1 MAIVL
6 SVSTMIVAVSF
17 VNGFQKEIR
26 GKVFSFWGHIHV
38 VPYTLGRSYNESGIY
53 RYPSFVKSKKAYA
66 DIAHIQPIVTKAG
79 LIKTPD
85 AFDGTIVRGVDTSFY
100 WKKFKNY
107 LIAGEVLSN
116 DSAARSKQ
124 LLISS
129 STAKRLSIALGDKV
143 LVHFPG
149 QEIQTR
155 AFRIAGIYETGIE
168 EFDKDVAIGDMQLL
182 QSLNRWGS
190 DTVSSFEVFLKDK
203 PLFKNKLKAYGLLFF
218 GGLMPEEM
226 YVRWSEDP
234 LDIITQNFN
243 EEIEELDI
251 EALSVKDI
259 YPGLFDWLELQN
271 MNELII
277 LILMVLV
284 ACINMVSALLI
295 FVLERTTMVG
305 LLKSLG
311 ASSRS
316 MIGVFL
322 YYGVLVVFLGLLLG
336 DIVGVG
342 LCWLQATYHII
353 KLPMD
358 SYYIRYAPVSLSF
371 WAVVIIN
378 VGTLFFCTL
387 ALLLPLRIIK
397 NISPIKAIR
406 FD

>member
-1 MAIVL
+1 
-6 SVSTMIVAVSF
+6 
-17 VNGFQKEIR
+17 
-26 GKVFSFWGHIHV
+26 
-38 VPYTLGRSYNESGIY
+38 
-53 RYPSFVKSKKAYA
+53 
-66 DIAHIQPIVTKAG
+66 
-79 LIKTPD
+79 
-85 AFDGTIVRGVDTSFY
+85 
-100 WKKFKNY
+100 
-107 LIAGEVLSN
+107 
-116 DSAARSKQ
+116 
-124 LLISS
+124 
-129 STAKRLSIALGDKV
+129 
-143 LVHFPG
+143 
-149 QEIQTR
+149 
-155 AFRIAGIYETGIE
+155 
-168 EFDKDVAIGDMQLL
+168 
-182 QSLNRWGS
+182 
-190 DTVSSFEVFLKDK
+190 
-203 PLFKNKLKAYGLLFF
+203 
-218 GGLMPEEM
+218 MPEEM